1 MMGTPCLSFSS
12 FFAAAVLEI
21 SVLPSGFRFRATH
34 ALRAAAIH
42 LLLSATVA
50 GVVAALV
57 FGLWFPSP
65 LRELVGGTELFWLI
79 VGVDVVCGPLLTLVM
94 FNPGKPRAEL
104 RRDLAL
110 VALIQLLAL
119 GYGIHTLAHARPV
132 ALVHEVDRFRVV
144 TYSDLDEGEDAS
156 VPDWAQP
163 WGLTRPRTVGLRPVS
178 TSAEK
183 LASIDASLQGVEPSQ
198 RPSWWQDYALSTAQV
213 LQRARPLSELRA
225 KYASQAALIN
235 AAVARA
241 LANQKPGE
249 TTDGAALR
257 WLPLVSR
264 RATDWVVLI
273 DPHTAR
279 LRGYV
284 HVDGFF

>member
-1 MMGTPCLSFSS
+1 
-12 FFAAAVLEI
+12 
-21 SVLPSGFRFRATH
+21 
-34 ALRAAAIH
+34 
-42 LLLSATVA
+42 LLLSLGVAGTVA
-50 GVVAALV
+50 VLV
-57 FGLWFPSP
+57 FGLWFPSA
-65 LRELVGGTELFWLI
+65 LREVVGGTELFWLI
-79 VGVDVVCGPLLTLVM
+79 IAVDVVCGPLLTLVV
-94 FNPGKPRAEL
+94 FSPGKPRSEL

-156 VPDWAQP
+156 VPDWAHP
-163 WGLTRPRTVGLRPVS
+163 WSLARPRTVGLRPVA

-198 RPSWWQDYALSTAQV
+198 RPSWWQDYALSTALV
-213 LQRARPLSELRA
+213 LQRARPLTALRNHYPSELLR
-225 KYASQAALIN
+225 IDE
-235 AAVARA
+235 AVSRA
-241 LANQKPGE
+241 LSNHQAGE
-249 TTDGAALR
+249 SSDGAALR

-264 RATDWVVLI
+264 RTTDWVALI

-284 HVDGFF
+284 HLDGFFE

>member
-1 MMGTPCLSFSS
+1 MMGWLRPGALSAR
-12 FFAAAVLEI
+12 FAFAMSKISAAPFAFN
-21 SVLPSGFRFRATH
+21 SRSAQ

-42 LLLSATVA
+42 LLLSATLA
-50 GVVAALV
+50 GAVAALV

-79 VGVDVVCGPLLTLVM
+79 IGVDVVCGPLLTLVV
-94 FNPGKPRAEL
+94 FNPDKPHAEL

-144 TYSDLDEGEDAS
+144 TFSDLAEGEDAT

-163 WGLTRPRTVGLRPVS
+163 WSFSRPRTVGLRSVS

-183 LASIDASLQGVEPSQ
+183 LATIDASLQGVEPSQ
-198 RPSWWQDYALSTAQV
+198 RPSWWQDYGLSTVQV
-213 LQRARPLSELRA
+213 LQRARPLTELRD
-225 KYASQAALIN
+225 KHPGQAEQVD
-235 AAVARA
+235 AAVRHA
-241 LANQKPGE
+241 LANSNPDE
-249 TTDGAALR
+249 VADGTALR

-264 RATDWVVLI
+264 RTTDWVVLL
-273 DPHTAR
+273 DPVTAR
-279 LRGYV
+279 VRGYA
-284 HVDGFF
+284 HLDGF